1 MSVKA
6 YFQLIRIHNVVGS
19 AISAFMGFV
28 VASNWSINPI
38 KLVVSMLVVAL
49 VAAGGYVINDI
60 YDIEIDR
67 INKPYRPLPS
77 GEISIRKA
85 FIITWS
91 TFIIGALFS
100 AILGVY
106 PFILALVTIILLVFY
121 AKKLKKEGIVGNFVV
136 ALTSALSAFYGG
148 LTYFNGNWFYRVIIP
163 TLFIFFFTLSR
174 EFIKGIEDVI
184 GDKENGVKTL
194 AVKLGI
200 TRTWIISKIILLLLL
215 ITSPIPFFL
224 GFSIIYLLGIISL
237 DSILAY
243 IIFLENTIESASKAR
258 SLMKIYALGT
268 LVLFALG
275 SLRI

>member
-200 TRTWIISKIILLLLL
+200 TRTWTISKIILLLLL

>member
-148 LTYFNGNWFYRVIIP
+148 LAYFNGNWFYRVIIP

-200 TRTWIISKIILLLLL
+200 TRTWTISKIILLLLL

>member
-77 GEISIRKA
+77 GKISIRKA

-148 LTYFNGNWFYRVIIP
+148 LAYFNGNWFYRVIIP

-200 TRTWIISKIILLLLL
+200 TRTWTISKIILLLLL

>member
-19 AISAFMGFV
+19 AISDFMGFV

-91 TFIIGALFS
+91 TFVIGASFS

-148 LTYFNGNWFYRVIIP
+148 LAYFNGNWFYRVIIP

-200 TRTWIISKIILLLLL
+200 TRTWTISKIILLLLL